1 MKKTK
6 IIATIEARLGSNRL
20 PNKVLKKIGKKSIL
34 EIIIERL
41 KKSKLIDQIVIATT
55 KNIEDDRICHLA
67 KSKKV
72 SCYRGSEFDVLDRI
86 ANAISNYKG
95 DLIVQLKD
103 RNIVA
108 PFDGVLGY
116 RGITGDIL
124 GSDNSI
130 IITLDDNSILYSDI
144 KIPETFASFIKKD
157 LPVKIK
163 FSGMKNK
170 VYDGKIYAVSS
181 RINAETRS
189 LLTRVIIQNENSEL
203 IPGSLLEINVNYNER
218 NSLGIPDTSM
228 MVEGSKY
235 FVYKV
240 SEDNIANKIEIEI
253 GIRNNGFIEIVSG
266 LDEGEII
273 IKDLNTTFKDSV
285 IISLN
290 DTQLI
295 IDNNKL
301 KFAGYVSLDF
311 IDVNNF
317 YAHYQINRNY
327 RKNIKKINFG
337 FLLNLDDKF
346 VEIDNLKVN
355 GNINQTLEVFLNNF
369 NSNRE
374 DIFNRIILRN
384 SIKNFLKNF

>member
-1 MKKTK
+1 MKRSTK
-6 IIATIEARLGSNRL
+6 ITS
-20 PNKVLKKIGKKSIL
+20 
-34 EIIIERL
+34 IIIIFF
-41 KKSKLIDQIVIATT
+41 LIITIVIVGRTMIGNHFAKKFSKRPPPGIIVNEVSYKDFSEKIESYGTAVSKRT
-55 KNIEDDRICHLA
+55 ESFRIKKDDLTGELTLKNNV
-67 KSKKV
+67 K
-72 SCYRGSEFDVLDRI
+72 
-86 ANAISNYKG
+86 KG

-103 RNIVA
+103 RKIVA

-157 LPVKIK
+157 LPVKAK

-203 IPGSLLEINVNYNER
+203 IPGSLLEIDVNYNER

-240 SEDNIANKIEIEI
+240 SEDNIANKTEIEI
-253 GIRNNGFIEIVSG
+253 GIRNNGFIEIISG
-266 LDEGEII
+266 LDEGEIVVAEGLKKVRPKGK
-273 IKDLNTTFKDSV
+273 IKP
-285 IISLN
+285 
-290 DTQLI
+290 
-295 IDNNKL
+295 
-301 KFAGYVSLDF
+301 
-311 IDVNNF
+311 
-317 YAHYQINRNY
+317 
-327 RKNIKKINFG
+327 IKK
-337 FLLNLDDKF
+337 
-346 VEIDNLKVN
+346 
-355 GNINQTLEVFLNNF
+355 
-369 NSNRE
+369 
-374 DIFNRIILRN
+374 
-384 SIKNFLKNF
+384 